1 MTKADVQAI
10 LDEADDNGDGR
21 LDYREV
27 GSAFLIQQSQWWQ
40 HLIQHTCTSNIILL
54 GVNVGNI
61 WIGTYTVTYYRDV
74 FGDVGLIVL
83 ILLIGVRFNFVRKMY
98 PEFLKCSQIWPLL
111 NAYAQILADSLQCL
125 DQMLETFFAVPQ
137 K

>member
-1 MTKADVQAI
+1 M
-10 LDEADDNGDGR
+10 
-21 LDYREV
+21 
-27 GSAFLIQQSQWWQ
+27 
-40 HLIQHTCTSNIILL
+40 
-54 GVNVGNI
+54 
-61 WIGTYTVTYYRDV
+61 
-74 FGDVGLIVL
+74 L